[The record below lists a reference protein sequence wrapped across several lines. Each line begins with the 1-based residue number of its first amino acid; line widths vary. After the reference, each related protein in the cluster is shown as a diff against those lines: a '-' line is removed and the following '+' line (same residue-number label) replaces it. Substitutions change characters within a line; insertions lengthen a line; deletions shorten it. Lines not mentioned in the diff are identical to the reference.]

1 MTRPAWLDL
10 PAGRAVVAALQQGA
24 LPVAAAEI
32 EALLG
37 RFPDDP
43 ALLYNFAVIASDLGR
58 LDDAANAYRR
68 LALVSP
74 ALAPR
79 AVAGL
84 LRNAQRMGRFAAT
97 EAAIRDLVA
106 LLETRLE
113 AIDDLAI
120 LKFLAYRRVF
130 VPALDRFAE
139 RLERRIAALLGDRSP
154 RAEPQPR
161 PRPPRLTV
169 GYLSS
174 CFGDHPVGHVTC
186 RLFAAH
192 DRERFRVI
200 GFSGRDRLGE
210 AAPYAGAIRR
220 DLDACHQIGALS
232 PAAAAAE
239 IRAAGVDI
247 LVTLD
252 QHMAWAG
259 ATSSPE
265 ILVLRPA
272 PVQLAWLGVAAGT
285 GLPSVDFLLADAVV
299 VPPGDEAQV
308 AEPVWRLSGCY
319 HCASPHDI
327 AAIPPTRTAAGLP
340 EHGVVFA
347 AFNNIEKI
355 DRAAFDAWMAILRA
369 VPESV
374 LWLTN
379 QLGFAVTEANLRQE
393 AEARG
398 VDGARL
404 VFAGRLPDKA
414 QHLARHAHA
423 DLLLDTVTLNA
434 STTAL
439 DALWAGLPVLTRS
452 GTRFP
457 ARLAESFLRS
467 LSMAELVADDT
478 TAFIGLA
485 VALAQDY
492 DRLAALKAR
501 LRQSVATA
509 PLFDIAAF
517 AAKLEAAYDAIWA
530 GAGAGRRGA
539 VPNRLSEDPIA

>member
-10 PAGRAVVAALQQGA
+10 PAGRAVIEALQQGA
-24 LPVAAAEI
+24 LSAAATGI

-43 ALLYNFAVIASDLGR
+43 ALIYNFAVIAGDLGR
-58 LDDAANAYRR
+58 LDDAADAYRR
-68 LALVSP
+68 LGLLSP

-84 LRNAQRMGRFAAT
+84 LRNAQRTGRFATA
-97 EAAIRDLVA
+97 EAAIGDLVA
-106 LLETRLE
+106 LLDARLE

-139 RLERRIAALLGDRSP
+139 RLERRIAALLGDRLPRTAP
-154 RAEPQPR
+154 RARRR
-161 PRPPRLTV
+161 PSRLTI

-174 CFGDHPVGHVTC
+174 CFGDHPIGHVTC

-192 DRERFRVI
+192 DREHFRI
-200 GFSGRDRLGE
+200 IAFSGRDRLAE
-210 AAPYAGAIRR
+210 TAPYAAAIRR
-220 DLDACHQIGALS
+220 DVEACREIGALS
-232 PAAAAAE
+232 AAAAAEE

-247 LVTLD
+247 LVALD
-252 QHMAWAG
+252 QHMAWPG
-259 ATSSPE
+259 AASSPE

-272 PVQLAWLGVAAGT
+272 PLQLAWLGVAAGI
-285 GLPSVDFLLADAVV
+285 GLPSVDFLLADAVT
-299 VPPGDEAQV
+299 VPPGDEALS
-308 AEPVWRLSGCY
+308 AEPVWRLPGCY

-327 AAIPPTRTAAGLP
+327 ATALPTRAACGLP
-340 EHGVVFA
+340 ECCVVFA

-379 QLGFAVTEANLRQE
+379 QRGFAITEANLREE

-404 VFAGRLPDKA
+404 IFAGRLPDKEA
-414 QHLARHAHA
+414 HLARHAHA
-423 DLLLDTVTLNA
+423 DLLLDTFTLNA

-439 DALWAGLPVLTRS
+439 DALWAGLPVLTRR
-452 GTRFP
+452 GARFP
-457 ARLAESFLRS
+457 ARLAESFLRG
-467 LSMAELVADDT
+467 LGMAELVAQDT
-478 TAFIGLA
+478 PAFVALA
-485 VALAQDY
+485 VAIAQDR

-501 LRQSVATA
+501 LRRAVATGA
-509 PLFDIAAF
+509 LFDIAAF

-530 GAGAGRRGA
+530 GGT
-539 VPNRLSEDPIA
+539 SEDSVA